1 MSATAITVGNTATSA
16 ALTAATGT
24 SSTLAL
30 DNNKD
35 TVIVAVSIRDTRTAA
50 TATATYGDDAMTVD
64 ITRLRT
70 DGDST
75 ADLRVYVFRKTQAK
89 TGANNIVVTLS
100 TAADYWAIFGIAVDR
115 LTAVGQPNASGG
127 ADADNTEAIP
137 PSCAL
142 TTTIKDTIVCD
153 CVYTKAGT
161 SLTAGVIGQTIVG
174 QVLTNGGSDRALMG
188 YTILA
193 VKGLCTDTYTASVND
208 DWCMVAAAEKSTKS
222 SEFFQMFNRM

>member
-1 MSATAITVGNTATSA
+1 MPITVGNTATSA

-30 DNNKD
+30 NNNKD

-50 TATATYGDDAMTVD
+50 TATVTYDGDAMTAD

-75 ADLRVYVFRKTQAK
+75 ADLRVYVFRKTQASK
-89 TGANNIVVTLS
+89 GANNIIVTLS
-100 TAADYWAIFGIAVDR
+100 AAADYWAIFGIACDR
-115 LTAVGQPNASGG
+115 LTAVGQPNITGG
-127 ADADNTEAIP
+127 ADADNEDATP

-153 CVYTKAGT
+153 VVYTKAGT
-161 SLTAGVIGQTIVG
+161 SLTAGAIGQTIIG
-174 QVLTNGGSDRALMG
+174 QVLTNGGSDRALAG
-188 YTILA
+188 YTIYT
-193 VKGLCTDTYTASVND
+193 VKGAITDAYTATVND
-208 DWCMVAAAEKSTKS
+208 DWCMAAAAEKSNLST
-222 SEFFQMFNRM
+222 EFFAMFWTQT